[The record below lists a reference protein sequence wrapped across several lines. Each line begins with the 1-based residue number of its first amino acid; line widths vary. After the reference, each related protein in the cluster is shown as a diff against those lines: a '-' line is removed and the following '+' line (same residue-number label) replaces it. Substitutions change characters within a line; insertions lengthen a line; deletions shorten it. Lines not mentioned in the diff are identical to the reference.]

1 VKASDS
7 VEISGLIFAMLLKF
21 NSPPEDIAMQPQDYG
36 PFPYVPIN
44 ERPKLVWPNGAR
56 LAVWIIPNIEFFP
69 LTRGIPPQPGTP
81 AGNPPS
87 VRAWAQRDYGNRVGI
102 WRIMEVLSK
111 HGVRASPTLN
121 SDVCDHH
128 PQIVR
133 AALELGWEILGH
145 NQTNSVWLDALS
157 PQEERETIHRTL
169 SRIAEMTG
177 RRPLGWLGSGL
188 AETWHTLDYLADEG
202 CLYVADW
209 VNDDQ
214 PYMMDIGGRPLVSI
228 PYSYEINDA
237 PFINTRLG
245 TVDEFE
251 QAIRRQFDTLYAEG
265 AQSGRVMAICLH
277 PYLIGVPHRIAGLDK
292 ALTYIRA
299 HDGVWFATGEEIVRH
314 WLQSGA
320 TF

>member
-1 VKASDS
+1 M
-7 VEISGLIFAMLLKF
+7 E
-21 NSPPEDIAMQPQDYG
+21 PRDYG
-36 PFPYVPIN
+36 PFPYVPIKD
-44 ERPKLVWPNGAR
+44 RPKLTWPNDAR
-56 LAVWIIPNIEFFP
+56 LAVWVIPNIEFFP
-69 LTRGIPPQPGTP
+69 LTRGIPPSPGAP

-102 WRIMEVLSK
+102 WRLMDVLSK
-111 HGVRASPTLN
+111 HGIRASPTLN
-121 SDVCDHH
+121 SDICDHH

-133 AALELGWEILGH
+133 AAIDLGWEILGH

-177 RRPLGWLGSGL
+177 RKPLGWLGSGL
-188 AETWHTLDYLADEG
+188 AETWHTLDFLADEG

-237 PFINTRLG
+237 PFIGARAG
-245 TVDEFE
+245 TVDAFE
-251 QAIRRQFDTLYAEG
+251 TAIRRQFDTLYAEG

-277 PYLIGVPHRIAGLDK
+277 PYIIGVPHRIAGLDS
-292 ALTYIRA
+292 ALSYIRA

-314 WLQSGA
+314 WLQSGS